1 MINHPVIHD
10 NLSNRGSLFDPPQRD
25 CGRSFQRFYNI
36 KWLVSGAMH
45 KANAL
50 KRLKIWTHSTL
61 HAHEQKN
68 DISKIIK
75 CMPLAW
81 AH

>member
-1 MINHPVIHD
+1 MITCQTEGPF
-10 NLSNRGSLFDPPQRD
+10 LTPPQRD